1 MRPFYPDSHD
11 RTAMK
16 FTVADLLD
24 QLSSTDWLSLV
35 KFQKALSLSTDL
47 EREQLE
53 IALEALTRLALMESS
68 PEGWRRLETPEL
80 VPARLRCS
88 TKGFCFALREDG
100 EEDIYIR
107 DHQLNHAWNGD
118 RVLVRITREGARRRS
133 PEGGVVCILERH
145 AISVLAQVEEQDGRL
160 LAVPLDDR
168 LLTTVELSPEDGQHL
183 AQRQEQVVEVQIDRF
198 PVGQFAPQGHVA
210 RSLPV
215 RGGDAADT
223 DLILARHHLQSLP
236 AAPRAT
242 LRTPVEKGRE
252 DLTGLATLLP
262 RGWSGTNAPILP
274 ALSLEEREGGW
285 RLWLHAPAVAER
297 FAIGGPLDTWLRQQ
311 GETLSAGRH
320 WIPLLSPALAKAAA
334 FEVGASQAAVSVAL
348 DLDANGALEHYRF
361 CLSQIKPDGA
371 LTLEAMAALAE
382 RKPKA
387 RTVPAALK
395 SLKDHLPMVE
405 QLVQLTT
412 LMRQIRQASGAI
424 DLDLPVPPLPSLAD
438 LQVPPPDAPPQGWL
452 VALAADHPISL
463 LRETVLL
470 AHRALGQHLAAL
482 QLPALFAL
490 NDAPD
495 QGQLN
500 EVARMAVA
508 LDIPLELGA
517 EGQAKAI
524 DLLPVIE
531 ASDRS
536 RALQQQLRE
545 ALQPLRYGAEP
556 GENALAGEAL
566 AFAPWSCASI
576 HYGDVFNQ
584 HLLVTLLV
592 DGKDRPTV
600 RHKIGV
606 EVAADSCHGAIDWA
620 LLTPSQLAPFQDSL
634 SHGLAN
640 RLNGRCR
647 FLQEFQDDVVSM
659 AQARAAEPL
668 VGQTLPGRISGVQS
682 YGFFVEVPPSQ
693 VEGLVHVSS
702 LKDDWYEYRSRQ
714 NQLVGR
720 RSRRTYLLGDMV
732 DVEIQQVDALRNQID
747 LVVVDQTPATL
758 QEGGDEP
765 SLQPLTPEALEQGQL
780 ALAES

>member
-1 MRPFYPDSHD
+1 
-11 RTAMK
+11 MK

-24 QLSSTDWLSLV
+24 QLSSADWLSLV
-35 KFQKALSLSTDL
+35 KLQKALSITTDPQK
-47 EREQLE
+47 EQLE
-53 IALEALTRLALMESS
+53 IALAALSRLAMVESS
-68 PEGWRRLETPEL
+68 SDGWRRLETPEL
-80 VPARLRCS
+80 ISARLRCS

-145 AISVLAQVEEQDGRL
+145 ATSLLAQVEEQDGRL

-168 LLTTVELSPEDGQHL
+168 LLTTVELAAGDGEHL
-183 AQRQEQVVEVQIDRF
+183 AQRDEQVVEVLIDRF
-198 PVGQFAPQGHVA
+198 PVGQFAPRGHVA

-215 RGGDAADT
+215 RGGDAADI
-223 DLILARHHLQSLP
+223 DLLLARHHLHSLP

-242 LRTPVEKGRE
+242 LRTPLEKGRT
-252 DLTGLATLLP
+252 DLTALPTLLP
-262 RGWSGTNAPILP
+262 RVWSGTNAPGLP

-297 FAIGGPLDTWLRQQ
+297 FSVGGPLDSWLRQQ
-311 GETLSAGRH
+311 AEGISAGRQ
-320 WIPLLSPALAKAAA
+320 WVPLLSPALAKAAA
-334 FEVGASQAAVSVAL
+334 FEVGSTQAAVSVAL
-348 DLDANGALEHYRF
+348 DLDASGALEHYRF
-361 CLSQIKPDGA
+361 CLSLIKPDAA
-371 LTLEAMAALAE
+371 LTMEAMAALAE

-387 RTVPAALK
+387 RTLPAALK
-395 SLKDHLPMVE
+395 PLKDHLPLIE
-405 QLVQLTT
+405 QLVAITSLV
-412 LMRQIRQASGAI
+412 RQIRQASGAI

-438 LQVPPPDAPPQGWL
+438 LMVPPPDAPAQGWL
-452 VALAADHPISL
+452 VALAPDHPINL
-463 LRETVLL
+463 LREAVLL
-470 AHRALGQHLAAL
+470 GHRALGRHLAAL
-482 QLPALFAL
+482 QLPGLYAL
-490 NDAPD
+490 NDVPD

-508 LDIPLELGA
+508 LEIPLELGP
-517 EGQAKAI
+517 EGQAKGV
-524 DLLPVIE
+524 DLLPLIQ

-545 ALQPLRYGAEP
+545 ALQPLRYSAIP
-556 GENALAGEAL
+556 GENALAGEDL
-566 AFAPWSCASI
+566 AFAPWSCASL

-584 HLLVTLLV
+584 HLLVSLLL

-606 EVAADSCHGAIDWA
+606 DVAADSCHGAIDWA

-634 SHGLAN
+634 NHGLAT

-647 FLQEFQDDVVSM
+647 FMQEFQEDVVSM

-668 VGQTLPGRISGVQS
+668 VGQVQPGRISGVQS

-720 RSRRTYLLGDMV
+720 RSRRTYQLGDMV
-732 DVEIQQVDALRNQID
+732 EVDIQQVDALRNQID
-747 LVVVDQTPATL
+747 LVVVDQRSAAQQEGDDEVLLPTPAS
-758 QEGGDEP
+758 QD
-765 SLQPLTPEALEQGQL
+765 PEQAQL
-780 ALAES
+780 ALVEF